1 VARFRLSRGSK
12 RPRSDA
18 GTAAVSFDEAF
29 RVFRSNL
36 TVALSDLERPTV
48 LVTSAEAGEGK
59 TVTCANLAISFAV
72 AGQRVVLVDLDLRNA
87 STHLVIGA
95 HNEFGITDVLLGRR
109 PLEDCLQYIE
119 LPSSTGAAPRGLY
132 FLATGPPVSNP
143 TELLGMGRT
152 ARVLDTLTR
161 QADLVLLDSPPVL
174 PVADS
179 LVIGR
184 VAAGAILV
192 VESRRTA
199 ITAVQKAKD
208 LLIRNRT
215 RLLGVALNKFEDRD
229 PSHGF
234 TYGSAYGYGTPPVPF
249 DATPETSDEVTGN
262 GAKH

>member
-1 VARFRLSRGSK
+1 
-12 RPRSDA
+12 
-18 GTAAVSFDEAF
+18 
-29 RVFRSNL
+29 
-36 TVALSDLERPTV
+36 
-48 LVTSAEAGEGK
+48 
-59 TVTCANLAISFAV
+59 
-72 AGQRVVLVDLDLRNA
+72 
-87 STHLVIGA
+87 
-95 HNEFGITDVLLGRR
+95 
-109 PLEDCLQYIE
+109 
-119 LPSSTGAAPRGLY
+119 
-132 FLATGPPVSNP
+132 
-143 TELLGMGRT
+143 MGRT

-192 VESRRTA
+192 VESRRTP

-215 RLLGVALNKFEDRD
+215 RLLGVTLNKFEDRQ

-234 TYGSAYGYGTPPVPF
+234 TYGSAYGYGTPPVLF
-249 DATPETSDEVTGN
+249 DAPPETSDEVTGN